1 MCAGR
6 YAASVPTQTD
16 SDKDRKQR
24 SAWSR
29 LRELL
34 ILAVVGVLVA
44 VGVRA
49 YVLQTFYI
57 PSGSMEQTLLIDD
70 KVLVDKISYRMGS
83 PERGE
88 IVVFR
93 PPSGWTVGANQ
104 EFIKRVVGVAG
115 DRVVCCDGTN
125 RITVNGRALDE
136 DYLFRGDGPSDRTF
150 DVTVP
155 AGSVFLLGDH
165 RSASADSRAHL
176 DVNGGT
182 VPVDNIVGRAFA
194 TYWPPSSARMLSVP
208 ETFADVPAP
217 H

>member
-1 MCAGR
+1 M
-6 YAASVPTQTD
+6 PTQND
-16 SDKDRKQR
+16 SASDKNRTTR
-24 SAWSR
+24 SGWSR

-44 VGVRA
+44 VGVRT
-49 YVLQTFYI
+49 YLLQTFYI

-70 KVLVDKISYRMGS
+70 KVLVDKVSYRMDG

-93 PPSGWTVGANQ
+93 PPSGWAAGAGQ

-136 DYLFRGDGPSDRTF
+136 DYLFPGDAPSERTF

-176 DVNGGT
+176 AENDGM
-182 VPVDNIVGRAFA
+182 VPVDNVVGRAFA
-194 TYWPPSSARMLSVP
+194 TYWPPSRVRTLSVP
-208 ETFADVPAP
+208 ETFAGVPAP